1 MNIIIVGCGKV
12 GFTLAETLSSEGHD
26 ISVVDNKEDALS
38 RLSALDVISITVRST
53 SSRMSWG
60 FRWPSTR
67 NWRRPARSIT

>member
-38 RLSALDVISITVRST
+38 RDPVRERLKSD
-53 SSRMSWG
+53 
-60 FRWPSTR
+60 
-67 NWRRPARSIT
+67 

>member
-38 RLSALDVISITVRST
+38 RLSALDVLTI
-53 SSRMSWG
+53 
-60 FRWPSTR
+60 
-67 NWRRPARSIT
+67 